1 MNLNNGHDPI
11 IETEQISP
19 LAKGGFLF
27 TKIILKASLI
37 STFS

>member
-1 MNLNNGHDPI
+1 MNPNTGHAPT

-27 TKIILKASLI
+27 TKILLKASLI
-37 STFS
+37 SKFS